1 MTDELTDA
9 VRRLKELQ
17 ADVERLKAG
26 DDQRGVPRLLFSQ
39 SETGVASDRTDTRSR
54 DVISVETGVAS
65 DRQSGLILRDIS
77 VETGV
82 ASDRQSG
89 LILRD
94 LQQSD
99 VAEARDAQTDLRK
112 QRTVEDGFYNA
123 AGYNVATIDPQVT
136 IVRTQQSETGV
147 ASDRIDIRSRDL
159 QQSETGVASDRIDI
173 RSQDLQQSETGVAS
187 DRIDIRSQDLQQSYN
202 SAGYNTATYG

>member
-39 SETGVASDRTDTRSR
+39 SETAVGR
-54 DVISVETGVAS
+54 DQINISAV
-65 DRQSGLILRDIS
+65 
-77 VETGV
+77 
-82 ASDRQSG
+82 
-89 LILRD
+89 D

-99 VAEARDAQTDLRK
+99 VATARDAQTDLRN

-123 AGYNVATIDPQVT
+123 AGYNVATY
-136 IVRTQQSETGV
+136 E
-147 ASDRIDIRSRDL
+147 
-159 QQSETGVASDRIDI
+159 
-173 RSQDLQQSETGVAS
+173 
-187 DRIDIRSQDLQQSYN
+187 
-202 SAGYNTATYG
+202 

>member
-26 DDQRGVPRLLFSQ
+26 DGQRGVPRLLFSQ
-39 SETGVASDRTDTRSR
+39 SETGVGR
-54 DVISVETGVAS
+54 DQI
-65 DRQSGLILRDIS
+65 DIS
-77 VETGV
+77 
-82 ASDRQSG
+82 AF
-89 LILRD
+89 D

-123 AGYNVATIDPQVT
+123 AGYNVATY
-136 IVRTQQSETGV
+136 E
-147 ASDRIDIRSRDL
+147 
-159 QQSETGVASDRIDI
+159 
-173 RSQDLQQSETGVAS
+173 
-187 DRIDIRSQDLQQSYN
+187 
-202 SAGYNTATYG
+202 

>member
-39 SETGVASDRTDTRSR
+39 SETAVGSDRTDTRSR

-65 DRQSGLILRDIS
+65 DRQSELTL
-77 VETGV
+77 
-82 ASDRQSG
+82 Q
-89 LILRD
+89 D

-112 QRTVEDGFYNA
+112 QRTVEDGFYNT

-136 IVRTQQSETGV
+136 ITRVQQSETGV

-159 QQSETGVASDRIDI
+159 QQS
-173 RSQDLQQSETGVAS
+173 
-187 DRIDIRSQDLQQSYN
+187 YN

>member
-65 DRQSGLILRDIS
+65 DRQSGLILP
-77 VETGV
+77 
-82 ASDRQSG
+82 
-89 LILRD
+89 D

-112 QRTVEDGFYNA
+112 QRTVEDGFYNT
-123 AGYNVATIDPQVT
+123 AGYNVATY
-136 IVRTQQSETGV
+136 E
-147 ASDRIDIRSRDL
+147 
-159 QQSETGVASDRIDI
+159 
-173 RSQDLQQSETGVAS
+173 
-187 DRIDIRSQDLQQSYN
+187 
-202 SAGYNTATYG
+202 

>member
-39 SETGVASDRTDTRSR
+39 SETGVGR
-54 DVISVETGVAS
+54 
-65 DRQSGLILRDIS
+65 DRQSEL
-77 VETGV
+77 T
-82 ASDRQSG
+82 
-89 LILRD
+89 LRD

-99 VAEARDAQTDLRK
+99 VATARDAQTDLRK

-147 ASDRIDIRSRDL
+147 ASDRIDISRIT
-159 QQSETGVASDRIDI
+159 QPDI
-173 RSQDLQQSETGVAS
+173 TPQLTD
-187 DRIDIRSQDLQQSYN
+187 N
-202 SAGYNTATYG
+202 

>member
-39 SETGVASDRTDTRSR
+39 SETAVGSDRTDTRSR
-54 DVISVETGVAS
+54 DVVSFETAVGRDRTDTRSRDIISVETAVGR
-65 DRQSGLILRDIS
+65 DRQSELTL
-77 VETGV
+77 
-82 ASDRQSG
+82 Q
-89 LILRD
+89 D

-112 QRTVEDGFYNA
+112 QRTVEDGFYNT

-136 IVRTQQSETGV
+136 ITRVQQSETGV

-159 QQSETGVASDRIDI
+159 QQS
-173 RSQDLQQSETGVAS
+173 
-187 DRIDIRSQDLQQSYN
+187 YN

>member
-39 SETGVASDRTDTRSR
+39 SETGVGQDRTD
-54 DVISVETGVAS
+54 VIS
-65 DRQSGLILRDIS
+65 
-77 VETGV
+77 
-82 ASDRQSG
+82 
-89 LILRD
+89 RD

-99 VAEARDAQTDLRK
+99 VATARDAQTDLRK

-136 IVRTQQSETGV
+136 ITRAQQSEAGV

-159 QQSETGVASDRIDI
+159 QQS
-173 RSQDLQQSETGVAS
+173 
-187 DRIDIRSQDLQQSYN
+187 YN
-202 SAGYNTATYG
+202 AAGYNTATYG

>member
-39 SETGVASDRTDTRSR
+39 SETAVGSDSIDTRSR
-54 DVISVETGVAS
+54 DVVSFETAVGQ
-65 DRQSGLILRDIS
+65 DRTDVFS
-77 VETGV
+77 
-82 ASDRQSG
+82 
-89 LILRD
+89 RD

-99 VAEARDAQTDLRK
+99 VGRARDAQTDLRK

-123 AGYNVATIDPQVT
+123 AGYNVATH
-136 IVRTQQSETGV
+136 E
-147 ASDRIDIRSRDL
+147 
-159 QQSETGVASDRIDI
+159 
-173 RSQDLQQSETGVAS
+173 
-187 DRIDIRSQDLQQSYN
+187 
-202 SAGYNTATYG
+202 

>member
-39 SETGVASDRTDTRSR
+39 SETGVGQDRTDVVS
-54 DVISVETGVAS
+54 
-65 DRQSGLILRDIS
+65 
-77 VETGV
+77 
-82 ASDRQSG
+82 
-89 LILRD
+89 RD

-99 VAEARDAQTDLRK
+99 VATARDVQTELRK

-136 IVRTQQSETGV
+136 ITRTQQSETGV

-159 QQSETGVASDRIDI
+159 QQS
-173 RSQDLQQSETGVAS
+173 
-187 DRIDIRSQDLQQSYN
+187 YN

>member
-39 SETGVASDRTDTRSR
+39 SEAAVGRDRTDTRSR
-54 DVISVETGVAS
+54 DVVSFETGVAS
-65 DRQSGLILRDIS
+65 DKTDTRSRDVIF

-123 AGYNVATIDPQVT
+123 AGYNVATY
-136 IVRTQQSETGV
+136 E
-147 ASDRIDIRSRDL
+147 
-159 QQSETGVASDRIDI
+159 
-173 RSQDLQQSETGVAS
+173 
-187 DRIDIRSQDLQQSYN
+187 
-202 SAGYNTATYG
+202 